1 MDVEYRILNLFKTKQ
16 YDDCL
21 KLCANAL
28 QYKDDRMIDF
38 IRMRS
43 MTIQAKV
50 AGNGYDE
57 VSYFP
62 NQDELTATAVAKTPR
77 PGTSFQQ
84 KTKTT
89 TNPSEITK
97 KRVTATAVSRSR
109 LATTTIRTRSARTA
123 LHTASRLSRA
133 ATAVAGNSIIPG
145 MPVTLRFLEKDDK
158 LFIPASKT
166 LFEYIYYCEGNIR
179 KAMDVAFQAQKAD
192 NTVSWWWN
200 FSLAR
205 CYSVL
210 GMYRNTEEC
219 LRQALRQNKH
229 VSIYLRL
236 IAMYVG
242 MNQPLTALDV
252 CKQGLS
258 YFHDYAPLLIEQ
270 ARIHEEMDLSA
281 LAVKEYRMVA
291 IEDPSNME
299 AVAYIAM
306 FNFYNDQPEIALR
319 YYRRLLAT
327 QSPGAEIYNN
337 LGLCCLYCNQWD
349 LTIPCFRQSLYFSTD
364 PETRSNIWYNLAH
377 VALST
382 GDIILARRCLQV
394 SLATNSGNN
403 ASVHA
408 LHALNKI
415 LHCRNTL
422 NSENVNAHK

>member
-1 MDVEYRILNLFKTKQ
+1 
-16 YDDCL
+16 
-21 KLCANAL
+21 
-28 QYKDDRMIDF
+28 
-38 IRMRS
+38 
-43 MTIQAKV
+43 
-50 AGNGYDE
+50 
-57 VSYFP
+57 
-62 NQDELTATAVAKTPR
+62 
-77 PGTSFQQ
+77 
-84 KTKTT
+84 
-89 TNPSEITK
+89 
-97 KRVTATAVSRSR
+97 
-109 LATTTIRTRSARTA
+109 
-123 LHTASRLSRA
+123 
-133 ATAVAGNSIIPG
+133 
-145 MPVTLRFLEKDDK
+145 
-158 LFIPASKT
+158 
-166 LFEYIYYCEGNIR
+166 
-179 KAMDVAFQAQKAD
+179 MDVAFQAQKAD

-319 YYRRLLAT
+319 YYRYL
-327 QSPGAEIYNN
+327 
-337 LGLCCLYCNQWD
+337 
-349 LTIPCFRQSLYFSTD
+349 
-364 PETRSNIWYNLAH
+364 
-377 VALST
+377 
-382 GDIILARRCLQV
+382 
-394 SLATNSGNN
+394 
-403 ASVHA
+403 
-408 LHALNKI
+408 
-415 LHCRNTL
+415 
-422 NSENVNAHK
+422 